1 MRWVTRVPL
10 LSRAALTAHRALIG
24 LRYFRRPLRNLARWL
39 ITSRERT
46 NFTYALEAKNQRYL
60 ASMVASVAGLSFD
73 VANGYLRE
81 IESDH
86 ALRQHVL
93 EATARSDRTWDA
105 DRRVEFG
112 RRVGWYALA
121 RAHKPRIIV
130 ETGVDKG
137 LGACVLTAALMQN
150 ALEGKPGRYYGTDS
164 DAGAGYLLS
173 GPYAEYGEILR
184 GDSIASLAAFSG
196 VIDMFINDS
205 DHTDTYEAREYATI
219 EGKLSPNAII
229 FGDNAH
235 VTDAVLEFS
244 LRTGRRFLFFQEKP
258 ADHWYPGA
266 GIGISFRE

>member
-10 LSRAALTAHRALIG
+10 LSRAALTTQRALIG
-24 LRYFRRPLRNLARWL
+24 LRYFRRPLGHLARWL

-46 NFTYALEAKNQRYL
+46 NFTYALEATNQRYL
-60 ASMVASVAGLSFD
+60 ASMVATVADIPFD
-73 VANGYLRE
+73 VADGYVRE

-86 ALRQHVL
+86 ALRRHVL
-93 EATARSDRTWDA
+93 EATARSDRTSEA

-112 RRVGWYALA
+112 RRVGWYAIA
-121 RAHKPRIIV
+121 RACKPRVVV

-137 LGACVLTAALMQN
+137 LGACVLTAALMRN
-150 ALEGKPGRYYGTDS
+150 ALEGKHGRYYGTDI

-184 GDSIASLAAFSG
+184 GDSIASLEAFSH
-196 VIDMFINDS
+196 VIDMFVNDS
-205 DHTDTYEAREYATI
+205 DHTATYEAREYATI
-219 EGKLSPNAII
+219 EGKLSPEAVIL
-229 FGDNAH
+229 GDNAH
-235 VTDAVLEFS
+235 VTDALLEFS